1 MEKRLIGVAALWLT
15 LALLSPASAN
25 STSTIT
31 FDDVLQPGVNW
42 GVVPNGYL
50 GLDWQFIEVERL
62 SNYQQTY
69 NNYQLTFPSVP
80 LAALNGGNTGGNELV
95 SFSSAQPVLFEGAYF
110 STWAGSNTFSWFSS
124 RELTV
129 TGYLN
134 GKEVGSTTFSLSPN
148 FVWQEFNF
156 GLVNQVSF
164 RHGEPD
170 DGHWWLMDNMQVSAT
185 PLPATL
191 LLFVGGL
198 IALGLFG
205 KRRGPGKLS

>member
-1 MEKRLIGVAALWLT
+1 MKKWVIPAAALWIT
-15 LALLSPASAN
+15 LGLFGQASAN

-42 GVVPNGYL
+42 GVVPNGYM
-50 GLDWQFIEVERL
+50 GLDWQCIEVERL
-62 SNYQQTY
+62 SDYQQTY

-95 SFSSAQPVLFEGAYF
+95 SFSSARPILVEGAYF
-110 STWAGSNTFSWFSS
+110 STWAQNNSYAGFSS
-124 RELTV
+124 QELTV

-134 GKEVGSTTFSLSPN
+134 GQEVGSTSFSLSPN

-156 GLVNQVSF
+156 GLVDQVSL
-164 RHGEPD
+164 RHREHD
-170 DGHWWLMDNMQVSAT
+170 DQHWWLMDNMKVSAT
-185 PLPATL
+185 PLPKTMF
-191 LLFVGGL
+191 LFGGGL

-205 KRRGPGKLS
+205 KRRVPHKSS